1 MLKQIYANLN
11 HLFKNKIFYT
21 EIILTAILSAFIVFA
36 NYSPEIQATEKR
48 LYLDD
53 VFFTMYQLM
62 GFILAAGISLIV
74 GTEYSDGTI
83 RNKLIVGVTRIQ
95 VYFSHLI
102 ASAFVPS
109 CLVLIVH
116 GIVTYGLGYFLFGN
130 FQMPVTEVIIALLCA
145 LMASIVFSALF
156 VAIALNCSN
165 KAITAVASLLLI
177 LGLTFLSASLG
188 NALAEPEMSY
198 DGITISLEGGVQ
210 LGDLIQNPAYVTGI
224 ERTIYEVVYD
234 LFPTGQLIQVYEND
248 FSRYARWPVFS
259 GALLALITVA
269 GFLTFRKRDIK

>member
-1 MLKQIYANLN
+1 MLKLIYANLN
-11 HLFKNKIFYT
+11 HLFKNKIFYV
-21 EIILTAILSAFIVFA
+21 EIILTVILSAFIVFA
-36 NYSPEIQATEKR
+36 NYSPEIQATENR

-62 GFILAAGISLIV
+62 GFILAARISLIV

-83 RNKLIVGVTRIQ
+83 RNKLIVGRTRTQ

-102 ASAFVPS
+102 TSIVPS

-116 GIVTYGLGYFLFGN
+116 GVVTYGLGYFLFGN
-130 FQMPVTEVIIALLCA
+130 FQMPITEVITALVCA
-145 LMASIVFSALF
+145 LMASIVFSAFF
-156 VAIALNCSN
+156 VAIAINCSN

-188 NALAEPEMSY
+188 NALAEPEMTY
-198 DGITISLEGGVQ
+198 DRITISVDGGLQ
-210 LGDLIQNPAYVTGI
+210 LGDLIANPAYVTGI

-234 LFPTGQLIQVYEND
+234 LFPTGQLIQIYGND
-248 FSRYARWPVFS
+248 FARCARWPMFS
-259 GALLALITVA
+259 VALLILITLV
-269 GFLTFRKRDIK
+269 GFLAFRKRDIR